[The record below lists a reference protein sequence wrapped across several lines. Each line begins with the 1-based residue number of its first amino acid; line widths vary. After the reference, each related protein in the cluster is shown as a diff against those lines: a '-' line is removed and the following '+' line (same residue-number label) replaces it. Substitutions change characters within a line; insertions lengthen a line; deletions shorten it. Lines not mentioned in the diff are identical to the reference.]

1 MKVFLLEPDGELAD
15 SMDVYLN
22 SLRLKMKIKKVKN
35 EEALFAEDV
44 SLLPTYALFILN
56 LKNPVDP
63 TIMHYLREHGVDVPI
78 LLIIESTFDT
88 KDFKTLYYL
97 SYDDMI
103 VKPFTPQEIAF
114 RIYKLCDIWNDD
126 TFFVTKD
133 VYFDFKHAKF
143 VNRDEEVILG
153 RKEALLLKLLFM
165 KSHHVVSSH
174 EIEYY
179 VYQDEAVSEERI
191 RSLIRQLRA
200 KLLPFH
206 FIETVKGEGYKII
219 DTKIEE
225 PSSVKE
231 VSRSAIMSGLC
242 LPWLPLADCSL
253 FLL

>member
-1 MKVFLLEPDGELAD
+1 VKVFLLEPDGELAD

-35 EEALFAEDV
+35 EEALFAEDI

-78 LLIIESTFDT
+78 LLIIEPTFDT

-143 VNRDEEVILG
+143 VNHDEEVILG

-219 DTKIEE
+219 DKKIKE

>member
-1 MKVFLLEPDGELAD
+1 VKVFLLEPDGELAD

-78 LLIIESTFDT
+78 LLIIEPTFDT

>member
-35 EEALFAEDV
+35 EEALFAEV
-44 SLLPTYALFILN
+44 ISLLPTYALFILN

-78 LLIIESTFDT
+78 LLIIEPTFDT

>member
-44 SLLPTYALFILN
+44 SLLPTYSLFILN

-78 LLIIESTFDT
+78 LLIIEPTFDT

-143 VNRDEEVILG
+143 VNQNRHLWLQ
-153 RKEALLLKLLFM
+153 RMYRHSK
-165 KSHHVVSSH
+165 
-174 EIEYY
+174 YRT
-179 VYQDEAVSEERI
+179 VY
-191 RSLIRQLRA
+191 
-200 KLLPFH
+200 KF
-206 FIETVKGEGYKII
+206 
-219 DTKIEE
+219 
-225 PSSVKE
+225 
-231 VSRSAIMSGLC
+231 
-242 LPWLPLADCSL
+242 
-253 FLL
+253 